1 MNALVDANCLRLF
14 HRRLITAAVAAAV
27 ALLLVV
33 ASPATAAPQTAA
45 DWFVGTAVIPAGQSS
60 PVQIDVFDVIVR
72 PDKAIGI
79 GYRYQAA
86 GQASGA
92 LGGTF
97 VYHERG
103 YLYFTNPSDPST
115 FVGSRFTSG
124 VFNLTPTRG
133 GAPIEIADTAPDRY
147 TSGIQTVVDKTN
159 PVESRSLHD
168 LFGHAGPL
176 TYGYFTF
183 TDQRGTFTGYAT
195 PDFTRF
201 VIQIA
206 FDLPN

>member
-1 MNALVDANCLRLF
+1 MNALVDANCARLF
-14 HRRLITAAVAAAV
+14 HRRLITPAAAAAV
-27 ALLLVV
+27 ALLLVI
-33 ASPATAAPQTAA
+33 ASPAASAPQSVG

-60 PVQIDVFDVIVR
+60 PVQIDASDVVVR
-72 PDKAIGI
+72 PDGAVGI
-79 GYRYQAA
+79 GYGYQAA

-103 YLYFTNPSDPST
+103 YLYFTNPSEPST

-133 GAPIEIADTAPDRY
+133 GSPIQIADTAPDRY

-159 PVESRSLHD
+159 PVVSRSLRD
-168 LFGHAGPL
+168 VFGHTGPL

-195 PDFTRF
+195 ADFTRF
-201 VIQIA
+201 AIQIA